1 MRPFARGRGDNDIC
15 RVNTNLTSTQIGSYR
30 DNGFLLVPDFL
41 SPDELTSWRAA
52 IESAMEARGDAVLP
66 RADDP
71 LLGASRTVL
80 YQRINLWMDH
90 PDVKALVLHEDI
102 GRMAA
107 TLEGVDGIRVW
118 HDQALYKD
126 PWANP
131 TSWHQDNTKWSFSA
145 EHAITIWVALDEVDA
160 RNGCMFFL
168 PGTHRRRLETDF
180 PTGAPMNA
188 IFTAY
193 PDLTAIDPVA
203 AQLPAGGCSFHNG
216 LTVHAAAANMSRQ
229 PRRAMTCAFMPDG
242 ATFNGTQN
250 VLPDRMIER
259 LQPGDVLNNDEQNPL
274 IWPRNDHAFS

>member
-1 MRPFARGRGDNDIC
+1 M
-15 RVNTNLTSTQIGSYR
+15 NTTLTPAQLTSYR

-41 SPDELTSWRAA
+41 STDELAAWRHA

-66 RADDP
+66 RQDDP
-71 LLGASRTVL
+71 VLGGSRTVL

-90 PDVKALVLHEDI
+90 PDVRRLVLHEAI

-107 TLEGVDGIRVW
+107 ELEAVDGIRIW

-180 PTGAPMNA
+180 PTSAPMNA

-193 PDLTAIDPVA
+193 AELTVIDPVA
-203 AQLPAGGCSFHNG
+203 AELPAGGCSFHNG
-216 LTVHAAAANMSRQ
+216 LTVHAAAANMSRF
-229 PRRAMTCAFMPDG
+229 PRRVMTCAFMPDG
-242 ATFNGTQN
+242 ATFNGRQN
-250 VLPDRMIER
+250 VLPDRLVED
-259 LQPGDVLNNDEQNPL
+259 LHVGDVLDNDEQNPL
-274 IWPRNDHAFS
+274 VWPRTGKPA

>member
-1 MRPFARGRGDNDIC
+1 L
-15 RVNTNLTSTQIGSYR
+15 NTALTPAQLTAYG

-41 SPDELTSWRAA
+41 STHELAAWRHA

-66 RADDP
+66 RQDDP
-71 LLGASRTVL
+71 VLGASRTVL

-90 PDVKALVLHEDI
+90 PDVRRLILDEAL

-107 TLEGVDGIRVW
+107 ELEGIDGIRVW

-145 EHAITIWVALDEVDA
+145 EHAITIWIALDEVDS

-180 PTGAPMNA
+180 PTTAPMNA
-188 IFTAY
+188 IFSAY
-193 PDLTAIDPVA
+193 PELAAIDPVA
-203 AQLPAGGCSFHNG
+203 AELPAGGCSFHNG
-216 LTVHAAAANMSRQ
+216 LTIHAAAANMSRF

-242 ATFNGTQN
+242 CTFNGKQN
-250 VLPDRMIER
+250 VLPDRLVAN
-259 LQPGDVLNNDEQNPL
+259 LQVGDVLDDDEQNPL
-274 IWPRNDHAFS
+274 VWSRTGKPA

>member
-1 MRPFARGRGDNDIC
+1 M
-15 RVNTNLTSTQIGSYR
+15 NTELTAAQTTSYR

-41 SPDELTSWRAA
+41 SADELAAWRQA
-52 IESAMEARGDAVLP
+52 IQSAMEARGDNVLP
-66 RADDP
+66 RPDDP
-71 LLGASRTVL
+71 MVGASRTVL

-90 PDVKALVLHEDI
+90 PDVRQLVLHEQI

-107 TLEGVDGIRVW
+107 NLEGVDGIRVW

-168 PGTHRRRLETDF
+168 PGTHKRRLETDF

-188 IFTAY
+188 IFEANPELST
-193 PDLTAIDPVA
+193 IDPVA
-203 AQLPAGGCSFHNG
+203 AELPAGGCSFHNG
-216 LTVHAAAANMSRQ
+216 LTVHAAAANMSRN

-242 ATFNGTQN
+242 ATFNGTRN
-250 VLPDRMIER
+250 VLPER
-259 LQPGDVLNNDEQNPL
+259 VLESLQVGDVLDNEEQNPL
-274 IWPRNDHAFS
+274 VWGRP